1 MRSDYEAITEPSGQT
16 VRPSVSF
23 RDGFS
28 YLPNL
33 YTCIKVII
41 RYVLSFG
48 ETSDV
53 KRAMR
58 QLVLSLTSLIHL
70 VATRECFWGILELPN
85 CTCTS

>member
-23 RDGFS
+23 RGGFS
-28 YLPNL
+28 YLSRYMYNQ
-33 YTCIKVII
+33 VIF

-48 ETSDV
+48 EMSDV
-53 KRAMR
+53 KRAIR

-70 VATRECFWGILELPN
+70 VATRECFWGSLELPN